1 MSKGSKRRPTDEQAY
16 GENLEA
22 IFGKRPIKTYSP
34 LDNSGYESCKETD
47 TPRTEAAQDRAL
59 VNR

>member
-1 MSKGSKRRPTDEQAY
+1 MSKGSKRRPTDEEAY

-47 TPRTEAAQDRAL
+47 TPRTEAAKNRA
-59 VNR
+59 